1 MKDKNL
7 QYYIS
12 RFLTTYLGGERGLSE
27 NTFISYNYTFRLL
40 IPFFHDRVKKPINK
54 VAMEEFTADNI
65 KAFLDFL
72 EGKGCSVS
80 TRNQRLAAIK
90 SFCRYV
96 QSDSPQNLYNMQQ
109 ILAISSKKKEQPV
122 IQYLTAEQLGM
133 LLAKPDSGNK
143 YGFKDLLILTLLS
156 DTGVRVGELINIR
169 VSDIRLSTPAQILVH
184 GKGNKNRYVP
194 ISSNTS
200 KLLGLYFDNE
210 GLWNSTQM
218 ERFLFLNRS
227 GRQFTRAGITY
238 ILQKYTSILH
248 EENPANFPS
257 KLTPHCLRHTK
268 AMLMLQAGQN
278 IIYIRDQLGHEHI
291 KTTEV
296 YARIDSKQRQEALK
310 AASEQIKIPNQISI
324 EYRNNPSLL
333 DWLNKYCE

>member
-12 RFLTTYLGGERGLSE
+12 GFLTTYLGGERGLSE
-27 NTFISYNYTFRLL
+27 NTFISYNYTFQLL
-40 IPFFHDRVKKPINK
+40 IPFFHDQVKKPINK
-54 VAMEEFTADNI
+54 VKMEEFTADNI
-65 KAFLDFL
+65 KAFLASL
-72 EGKGCSVS
+72 EEKGCSVS

-109 ILAISSKKKEQPV
+109 ILAIPSKKKEQPV
-122 IQYLTAEQLGM
+122 IQYLTAEQLGR
-133 LLAKPDSGNK
+133 LLAKPDSSNK

-156 DTGVRVGELINIR
+156 DTGVRVSELVNIR
-169 VSDIRLSTPAQILVH
+169 VSDVRLGTPAQILVH

-194 ISSNTS
+194 ISSNAA
-200 KLLGLYFDNE
+200 KLLSLYFDNE
-210 GLWNSTQM
+210 GLRNPAQM

-238 ILQKYTSILH
+238 ILQKYTSELH
-248 EENPANFPS
+248 EENPTGFPER
-257 KLTPHCLRHTK
+257 LTPHCLRHTK

-278 IIYIRDQLGHEHI
+278 LIYIRDQLGHEHI

-296 YARIDSKQRQEALK
+296 YARIDSKQRQDALK
-310 AASEQIKIPNQISI
+310 AANEQIKVPDPAPI
-324 EYRNNPSLL
+324 EYKNNPSLL